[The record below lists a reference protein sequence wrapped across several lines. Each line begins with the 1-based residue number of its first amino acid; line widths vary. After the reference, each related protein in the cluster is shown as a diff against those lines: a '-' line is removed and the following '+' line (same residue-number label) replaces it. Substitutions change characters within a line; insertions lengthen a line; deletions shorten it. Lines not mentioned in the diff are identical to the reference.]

1 MLKKG
6 EAYRGKHRESRD
18 TPVKVVRLSAKGI
31 ARDRKDRGD
40 LPQDVDDVARE

>member
-18 TPVKVVRLSAKGI
+18 TPVKASGLSAKGTVSERER
-31 ARDRKDRGD
+31 AVV
-40 LPQDVDDVARE
+40 PQDVDDVARE